1 MTKKKKSNW
10 LIYTLIGAVLVIGI
24 IAVITSKNRNKGEV
38 VEVAKVEKRTIRE
51 TVAASGKV
59 FPVTE
64 VKISSDVSGEIVAL
78 LVEEGD
84 SVTSGQ
90 LLAQIDPDAYESQ
103 VERGRAQV
111 NSAKA
116 NAANARSQI
125 ENFKA
130 QKAQIMANLKNA
142 KRIHQRNIELHKEG
156 VISDADLEG
165 SEANKDALEANL
177 ESIEANIRAAEQ
189 SANAAEFSI
198 RSAEATL
205 KELKTVLNRTD
216 IYAPMTGI
224 VSRLN
229 VEQGERVVGTIQMT
243 GTEMMRIADLSSMEV
258 QVDVSENDIPR
269 VSQGDEVD
277 IEVDAYLNRSFKG
290 SVSEI
295 AHSASNMPTSGV
307 SASLNTDQV
316 TNFVVTI
323 IINPASYKDLVSEK
337 SPFPFR
343 PGMSAS
349 VEIESQIIENT
360 LSVPIQAVT
369 TREFDK
375 DGKPRDRVKSKT
387 EEEEEADDD
396 GLAKTVNN
404 KSSGFSDE
412 EIREVVFVV
421 QDNTVQV
428 KEVQTGIQDDSYIQI
443 VKGLE
448 EGQTIVTGPYAAVSR
463 NLKDGEDISIK
474 EED

>member
-1 MTKKKKSNW
+1 MAKKKSNW
-10 LIYTLIGAVLVIGI
+10 LIYTLVGLVLVVGI
-24 IAVITSKNRNKGEV
+24 AAIITSKNRNKGEE
-38 VEVAKVEKRTIRE
+38 VEVATVEKRTIKE

-64 VKISSDVSGEIVAL
+64 VKISSDVSGEIVEL

-84 SVTSGQ
+84 SVKAGQ
-90 LLAQIDPDAYESQ
+90 LLARIDPDAYESQ
-103 VERGRAQV
+103 VERGQAGV

-130 QKAQIMANLKNA
+130 QKAQIQANLENA
-142 KRIHQRNIELHKEG
+142 KNIHKRNVQLHKEG
-156 VISDADLEG
+156 VISDAELEA
-165 SEANKDALEANL
+165 SEASKKGLEANL
-177 ESIEANIRAAEQ
+177 ESISASIRAAEQ
-189 SANAAEFSI
+189 SAKAAEFNI
-198 RSAEATL
+198 NSAEATL
-205 KELKTVLNRTD
+205 KELRTSLRRTD
-216 IYAPMTGI
+216 IFSPMTGI

-243 GTEMMRIADLSSMEV
+243 GTEMMRIADLSKMEV

-269 VSQGDEVD
+269 VTKGDDVE
-277 IEVDAYLNRSFKG
+277 IEVDAYINRKFKG
-290 SVSEI
+290 KVTEI

-307 SASLNTDQV
+307 TASLNTDQV

-323 IINPASYKDLVSEK
+323 NIDPASYEDLVSEK
-337 SPFPFR
+337 KPFPFR

-349 VEIESQIIENT
+349 VEIESQIIANT

-375 DGKPRDRVKSKT
+375 TGKPKDRVKKRDKKEDN
-387 EEEEEADDD
+387 EEEDND

-404 KSSGFSDE
+404 KTPVEEE
-412 EIREVVFVV
+412 EIKEVVFVV
-421 QDNTVQV
+421 DGETVTAKV
-428 KEVQTGIQDDSYIQI
+428 VETGVQDDSYIQI
-443 VKGLE
+443 KTGLNDGE
-448 EGQTIVTGPYAAVSR
+448 KIVTGPYTAVSR
-463 NLKDGEDISIK
+463 NLKDGEKITIK
-474 EED
+474 KED

>member
-1 MTKKKKSNW
+1 MAKKKSNW
-10 LIYTLIGAVLVIGI
+10 LIYTLVGLVLVVGI
-24 IAVITSKNRNKGEV
+24 AAIITSKNRNKGEE
-38 VEVAKVEKRTIRE
+38 VEVATVEKRTIKE

-64 VKISSDVSGEIVAL
+64 VKISSDVSGEIVEL

-84 SVTSGQ
+84 SVKAGQ
-90 LLAQIDPDAYESQ
+90 LLARIDPDAYESQ
-103 VERGRAQV
+103 VERGQAGV

-130 QKAQIMANLKNA
+130 QKAQIQANLENA
-142 KRIHQRNIELHKEG
+142 INIHKRNVQLHKEG
-156 VISDADLEG
+156 VISDAELEA
-165 SEANKDALEANL
+165 SEASKKGLEANL
-177 ESIEANIRAAEQ
+177 ESITASIRAAEQ
-189 SANAAEFSI
+189 SAKAAEFNI
-198 RSAEATL
+198 NSAEATL
-205 KELKTVLNRTD
+205 KELRTSLRRTD
-216 IYAPMTGI
+216 IFSPMTGI

-243 GTEMMRIADLSSMEV
+243 GTEMMRIADLSKMEV

-269 VSQGDEVD
+269 VTKGDDVE
-277 IEVDAYLNRSFKG
+277 IEVDAYINRKFKG
-290 SVSEI
+290 KVTEI

-307 SASLNTDQV
+307 TASLNTDQV

-323 IINPASYKDLVSEK
+323 NIDPDSYNDLVSEK
-337 SPFPFR
+337 KPFPFR

-349 VEIESQIIENT
+349 VEIESQIISNT

-375 DGKPRDRVKSKT
+375 SGKPKDRVKKRDK
-387 EEEEEADDD
+387 EEDEDEEDED

-404 KSSGFSDE
+404 KAPVEEE
-412 EIREVVFVV
+412 EIKEVVFVV
-421 QDNTVQV
+421 DGETVIAKV
-428 KEVQTGIQDDSYIQI
+428 VETGVQDDSYIQ
-443 VKGLE
+443 VKTGLN
-448 EGQTIVTGPYAAVSR
+448 EGEKIVTGPYTAVSR
-463 NLKDGEDISIK
+463 NLKDGEKITIK
-474 EED
+474 KED